1 MTCVGLECTL
11 WSASPTTLV
20 LVLLAAGAVVFLLS
34 GGVTVW
40 GCWGHHSPSDPP
52 LPCLPSLPLLG
63 SLMSLRGDQPLH
75 LRLRELGT
83 RYGPLYALYLGPYY
97 TVVVNSYQ
105 HAREVLLVRGKEFA
119 GRPKMVTTELLTR
132 GGKDIAFS
140 DYTPLWKSHRRLV
153 QNSFTRFGEGT
164 GRLQNIVLEAVEVLC
179 CDLQASR
186 GQAVDPGPPLMRAV
200 TNVVCSL
207 VFSSTYQPGDPELT
221 SVMEYNEGIV
231 QTIVNGGLV
240 DIYPWLR
247 FFPNPTL
254 DRLKDCIK
262 VRDTLLNKKLEEHK
276 VSLSGGE
283 PRDLLDAL
291 LEGQTGVKQARGS
304 GVKGPRSLE
313 VEGICEDHVLMTAAE
328 AFGAGVETTSTTLL
342 WLLAFLLHHPEVQGR
357 VQKELDEVVGCG
369 RSPTVSDR
377 ALLPYLDSVINEVM
391 RIRPVSPV
399 LIPHIAL
406 TTSSIGGHSICKG
419 TRVLVNL
426 WAIHH
431 DPEHWDTP
439 EDFRPERFLD
449 NEGQRVTPSCFMPF
463 GAGPRVCVGES
474 LARLELFLFVS
485 GLLQRF
491 TFSPAPGVSLPD
503 LQGRLGVVLQP
514 LRYSLT
520 VTARPGWEGE
530 MGEVDKGEVD
540 GGEVDGR
547 I

>member
-1 MTCVGLECTL
+1 GVVLMISTMTGVALDSALGSVSPSTLLLGL
-11 WSASPTTLV
+11 LV
-20 LVLLAAGAVVFLLS
+20 AGALICLLA
-34 GGVTVW
+34 GGGTVW
-40 GCWGHHSPSDPP
+40 GCHHPPSTPP
-52 LPCLPSLPLLG
+52 LPCLPSLPVLG
-63 SLMSLRGDQPLH
+63 SLLSLRGDQPLH
-75 LRLRELGT
+75 LRLRELGH
-83 RYGPLYALYLGPYY
+83 RYGPLYALYLGPHY

-105 HAREVLLVRGKEFA
+105 HAREVLLQRGKEFA

-140 DYTPLWKSHRRLV
+140 DYTPLWKIHRRLV
-153 QNSFTRFGEGT
+153 HNSFTLFGEGSS
-164 GRLQNIVLEAVEVLC
+164 RLQDIVLEAVEALC

-200 TNVVCSL
+200 TNVVCTL

-221 SVMEYNEGIV
+221 SVMEYNDGIV
-231 QTIVNGGLV
+231 QTIANGGLV

-247 FFPNPTL
+247 FFPNQTL
-254 DRLKDCIK
+254 TRLRDCINI
-262 VRDTLLNKKLEEHK
+262 RDTLLNKKLEEHK
-276 VSLSGGE
+276 VSLSVGE

-291 LEGQTGVKQARGS
+291 LQGQTGDKQTRGS
-304 GVKGPRSLE
+304 GVRGQGSRLE
-313 VEGICEDHVLMTAAE
+313 EEGICEDHVLMTAAE

-342 WLLAFLLHHPEVQGR
+342 WVLAFLLHHPQVQGR
-357 VQKELDEVVGCG
+357 VQRELDEVVGCG
-369 RSPTVSDR
+369 RSPNVSDR
-377 ALLPYLDSVINEVM
+377 AHLPYLDSVINEVM

-406 TTSSIGGHSICKG
+406 TTSSIGGHSVRKG
-419 TRVLVNL
+419 TRVLVNM

-431 DPEHWDTP
+431 DPDHWDTP
-439 EDFRPERFLD
+439 QDFRPERFLD
-449 NEGQRVTPSCFMPF
+449 NEGRRITPSCFMPF

-491 TFSPAPGVSLPD
+491 SFSPAPGVSLPD

-520 VTARPGWEGE
+520 VTPRPSWGVG
-530 MGEVDKGEVD
+530 GR
-540 GGEVDGR
+540 GGEAAGR